1 MRCYSRQG
9 QQHLALIQ
17 YQACVQAL
25 AAELGVDADPATA
38 TLHKQIQRHE
48 PV

>member
-9 QQHLALIQ
+9 QPHLALLQ
-17 YQACVQAL
+17 YRACVQAL

-38 TLHKQIQRHE
+38 RLHDQIRRHE

>member
-9 QQHLALIQ
+9 QPHLALRQ
-17 YQACVQAL
+17 YRACVEAL
-25 AAELGVDADPATA
+25 QAELGVDPTPAT
-38 TLHKQIQRHE
+38 TELWEQIRRHE